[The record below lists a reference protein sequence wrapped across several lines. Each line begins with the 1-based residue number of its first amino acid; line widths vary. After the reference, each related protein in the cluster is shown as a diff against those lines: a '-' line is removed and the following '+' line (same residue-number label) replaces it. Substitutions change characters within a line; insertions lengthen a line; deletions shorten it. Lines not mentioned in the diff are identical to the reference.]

1 MEIILKITT
10 VFTTIC
16 KMKFS
21 KSGLFHTAVSAI
33 ALAAFSASFTG
44 CVNIDDR
51 LGSNLIPKNEL
62 LRVITSQPLA
72 LGEDDIEMRATD
84 SLSGYNYSRFTFGAI
99 NDGTFGLNR
108 RGTSFTLIPL
118 ADTLDFGKD
127 PKVLQFHFT
136 AVRDTFSVAHAGQ
149 ENIIQNIRVYEMKA
163 PLDTFILYNGDFDK
177 IREKDKVNPE
187 NIGKLNKQI
196 YVDES
201 HLITKGLPTYSG
213 GDSLSFDFTTAF
225 AEKIM
230 AGCNDKEMNFDSL
243 SNMVKHLPGIYIE
256 TDDPL
261 GYGGRIN
268 MFKIALETDDYNY
281 VTGNYANLKIRS
293 KYEKGGEMV
302 EKDTSFLFIFGPATS
317 LKGLSSAP
325 DQYAYNASYDSGSL
339 GSTNADD
346 QHLYV
351 SGGGGYKPVIKASAI
366 KRIVTEAIEAQAP
379 GVDISRIIINK
390 ATIVM
395 PFDNAMNGGDWEQI
409 DNYPHYLSPTCQFSN
424 SDGTKVTY
432 AGLTDSSVSS
442 ENQGDINRSTLRY
455 MPDISH
461 HVQEILRMDK
471 SEYEDEAAYNKELK
485 ERDIWMLILHNE
497 VTTTSSSSNNNYSD
511 YYNNLMYNAYYNNLY
526 NGYGGYGY
534 GGYGYGYGGYG
545 YGYDSYGYS
554 NYYNYL
560 MMAAYA
566 SSANSSSTSTS
577 TQLDK
582 DRFYNCR
589 LNSCKSANGPYI
601 KITFSAPVTE
611 DEEE

>member
-1 MEIILKITT
+1 
-10 VFTTIC
+10 
-16 KMKFS
+16 MKFS
-21 KSGLFHTAVSAI
+21 KSGLFHTAVLAI
-33 ALAAFSASFTG
+33 ALTAFSTAFTG
-44 CVNIDDR
+44 CVSIDEG

-62 LRVITSQPLA
+62 FRVITSQPLA
-72 LGEDDIEMRATD
+72 FGEDDIEMMATD
-84 SLSGYNYSRFTFGAI
+84 SLSGYNYNRFTFGAV
-99 NDGTFGLNR
+99 NDETFGLSR

-127 PKVLQFHFT
+127 PEVLQFHFT
-136 AVRDTFSVAHAGQ
+136 AVRDTISVARSGQ
-149 ENIIQNIRVYEMKA
+149 EDIIQNVRVYEMKM
-163 PLDTFILYNGDFDK
+163 PVDTFILYNGDFDK
-177 IREKDKVNPE
+177 VRKGESLKNRE
-187 NIGKLNKQI
+187 L
-196 YVDES
+196 YVDTD

-230 AGCNDKEMNFDSL
+230 AGCNAKTMNFDSL

-293 KYEKGGEMV
+293 KYEEDGEMV

-317 LKGLSSAP
+317 LKGLTSAP
-325 DQYAYNASYDSGSL
+325 DQYAYNASYHLDNGSL
-339 GSTNADD
+339 GDKGSDD
-346 QHLYV
+346 EHLYV

-366 KRIVTEAIEAQAP
+366 KRIVTEAIEAEVP
-379 GVDISRIIINK
+379 GVDMSQIIINK

-395 PFDNAMNGGDWEQI
+395 PFDKAMDGGEWDQL
-409 DNYPHYLSPTCQFSN
+409 DGYPQYLSPTCRFSN

-461 HVQEILRMDK
+461 HVQEILRLNPNDSK
-471 SEYEDEAAYNKELK
+471 YESPDEYAKELK

-497 VTTTSSSSNNNYSD
+497 VTTKSSSSNNNYSD

-545 YGYDSYGYS
+545 YGYDSYGYG

-566 SSANSSSTSTS
+566 SSGNSSSTSTS

-589 LNSCKSANGPYI
+589 LNSCKNENGPYI
-601 KITFSAPVTE
+601 KFTFSAPLVE
-611 DEEE
+611 DKEE